1 MNLFIKQVRLL
12 ILVSPVFLFSQD
24 IPWWVESKPTSD
36 ASTYVG
42 IGESSTRSAN
52 YSQEAEKAALRSI
65 ALEINASISGQT
77 RSRVTSRNDISEREF
92 TNEFIVSTLG
102 SFKGLVKK
110 GDYIDRKKDRYY
122 IYFEYSKSD
131 HQENIGAA
139 KNRAISLIEQ
149 YSSFEKEE
157 YIQRLQGL
165 VNAYEELFQ
174 IYGEDVFTSVNGL
187 NTNLQSFVPAEI
199 SKMIRQIVIDASGQ
213 TQLNGVFQQPLND
226 ELAFQLKA
234 QTGPRSTINAFGL
247 PFIFEFEAGSG
258 NFSFSNVTSD
268 EYGFV
273 TNGLL
278 KITSNIP
285 RQVIVARLDLTQ
297 LKTYRTP
304 FYHLDKS
311 LAELSKQKKVNFT
324 LDVSLVKSDRVSIWV
339 KSSGGIPEMVVRN
352 INDSFDISFKKLTEF
367 ELVDRQTAEAILDKK
382 NLSSADVCNSSEC
395 RIQLGKDIGVDK
407 FVLIDIAYSS
417 RSKKVTATLRYAN
430 VIRNVSEEIRKYDA
444 KVRGNDF
451 ESAIYDNIDR
461 WVEDFYG
468 VLNPPSIN
476 LASNVSGVRV
486 TFGSYREFL
495 PLIDYEVNPGNYEFV
510 FEKNGYES
518 KSRKENLFPNDVCC
532 DDVVLKKKT
541 RAKAFIRS
549 TLLPGSGQRYGKDNR
564 NQNVGRKSLIHTATN
579 ALLTAGTLYAWYA
592 FSSNQKTY
600 DDAQITYSKS
610 TNITDIDQTRKAAI
624 IANQNLKQ
632 SQSNAVTL
640 TALMMLFSVY
650 SGVDAAVTLPDYE

>member
-1 MNLFIKQVRLL
+1 MKHLLKILLFLL
-12 ILVSPVFLFSQD
+12 PIAIFCQD
-24 IPWWVESKPTSD
+24 EPNWLTKKPQSN
-36 ASTYVG
+36 SFNYVG
-42 IGESSTRSAN
+42 IGQASLLDDN
-52 YSQEAEKAALRSI
+52 YAVKAEEMAFRSI
-65 ALEINASISGQT
+65 AQEINVSISSLT
-77 RSRVTSRNDISEREF
+77 KDRTIERNGIVDYETF
-92 TNEFIVSTLG
+92 DQFIVSTL
-102 SFKGLVKK
+102 SNLKGVKKK
-110 GDYIDRKKDRYY
+110 GDHIDKKKNLYY
-122 IYFEYSKSD
+122 VYFEYSRSE
-131 HQENIGAA
+131 HLNNIKAA
-139 KNRAISLIEQ
+139 KQRAISLVEQ
-149 YSSFEKEE
+149 YSTFEKEE
-157 YIQRLQGL
+157 YIQRLQRL

-174 IYGEDVFTSVNGL
+174 IYGEDVYADVNGL

-213 TQLNGVFQQPLND
+213 TQLKGVFQQPLND
-226 ELAFQLKA
+226 ELAFQVKA

-258 NFSFSNVTSD
+258 NFSFSNVISD

-285 RQVIVARLDLTQ
+285 RQVIVSRLDLTQ

-339 KSSGGIPEMVVRN
+339 KSSGGISNMVVRN
-352 INDSFDISFKKLTEF
+352 INDSFDIAFKKLTEF
-367 ELVDRQTAEAILDKK
+367 ELVDRQNAEAILDKK

-395 RIQLGKDIGVDK
+395 RVQLGKDIGVDK
-407 FVLIDIAYSS
+407 FVLIDISYSS
-417 RSKKVTATLRYAN
+417 RTKLVTATLRYAN
-430 VIRNVSEEIRKYDA
+430 VVRNISEEIRKYDA
-444 KVRGNDF
+444 KVKGGDF
-451 ESAIYDNIDR
+451 ESAIYNNIDR

-541 RAKAFIRS
+541 RTKAFIRS

-579 ALLTAGTLYAWYA
+579 GLLAAGTLYAWYA
-592 FSSNQKTY
+592 FSNNQKKY
-600 DDAQITYSKS
+600 DNAQITYSKS
-610 TNITDIDQTRKAAI
+610 TTIIDIDQTRKAAQ
-624 IANQNLKQ
+624 IANENLKQ
-632 SQSNAVTL
+632 SQTNAVTL